1 MTEIKRHKTLLKN
14 EKAALLVIDI
24 QERLFKVMRNNE
36 QLLTDVLKLIKGVK
50 VLGIP
55 VYFTEQYP
63 EGLGETVKEIKSELE
78 GEAIQKLSFSC
89 SGAGNLFEQF
99 KEKNHSQI
107 IIAGIESHVCVQQT
121 TLDLLAN
128 EFQVTVAA
136 NAVSSR
142 TEIDYTTAL
151 RRMEK
156 HGAEISTVEAI
167 LFELLNV
174 CTTQEFK
181 DIAKIIK

>member
-1 MTEIKRHKTLLKN
+1 MNTVKRHPSLLQNSKT
-14 EKAALLVIDI
+14 ALLVIDI
-24 QERLFKVMRNNE
+24 QERLLRVMRKRE
-36 QLLTDVLKLIKGVK
+36 LLIKDVVKLIKGIK

-55 VYFTEQYP
+55 IYYTEQYP
-63 EGLGETVKEIKSELE
+63 QGLGATADDIKNELD

-89 SGAGNLFEQF
+89 AGAGNLFKELN
-99 KEKNHSQI
+99 EKNITQVI
-107 IIAGIESHVCVQQT
+107 VCGIETHVCIQQT
-121 TLDLLAN
+121 VMDLLAN
-128 EFQVTVAA
+128 NFEVTVAA

-142 TEIDYTTAL
+142 TKIDYKTAIK
-151 RRMEK
+151 RMGK

>member
-1 MTEIKRHKTLLKN
+1 MNNIKRHPILLQSNKT
-14 EKAALLVIDI
+14 ALLVIDI
-24 QERLFKVMRNNE
+24 QERLLKVMRKRE
-36 QLLTDVLKLIKGVK
+36 LLIKDVVKLIKGIK

-55 VYFTEQYP
+55 MYYTEQYP
-63 EGLGETVKEIKSELE
+63 KGLGETAAEIKNELN

-89 SGAGNLFEQF
+89 AGAGNLFNEL
-99 KEKNHSQI
+99 KEKNISQVI
-107 IIAGIESHVCVQQT
+107 VCGIETHVCVQQT
-121 TLDLLAN
+121 VLDLLAN
-128 EFQVTVAA
+128 GFQVNVPA
-136 NAVSSR
+136 NTVSSR
-142 TEIDYTTAL
+142 TKIDYKTAL

-156 HGAEISTVEAI
+156 HGAEITSVEAV

>member
-1 MTEIKRHKTLLKN
+1 MNKIKRHEILLKN
-14 EKAALLVIDI
+14 ETTALLIVDF
-24 QERLFKVMRNNE
+24 QERLLNVMRKKD
-36 QLLTDVLKLIKGVK
+36 LLKKDMLKLVKGIK

-55 VYFTEQYP
+55 IYFTEQYP
-63 EGLGETVKEIKSELE
+63 QGLGETAKEIKAELE

-89 SGAGNLFEQF
+89 SGAGNLFSEL
-99 KEKNHSQI
+99 KEKNISQVI
-107 IIAGIESHVCVQQT
+107 VCGIETHVCVQQT

-128 EFQVTVAA
+128 GFQVNIPA

-142 TEIDYTTAL
+142 TKIDYKTAL
-151 RRMEK
+151 SRMEK
-156 HGAEISTVEAI
+156 HGAEITTVEAI

>member
-1 MTEIKRHKTLLKN
+1 MNEIKRHEILLKN
-14 EKAALLVIDI
+14 ETTALLIVDF
-24 QERLFKVMRNNE
+24 QERLLNVMRKKD
-36 QLLTDVLKLIKGVK
+36 LVKKDMLKLVKGIK

-55 VYFTEQYP
+55 IYFTEQYP
-63 EGLGETVKEIKSELE
+63 QGLGETDEEIKAELE

-89 SGAGNLFEQF
+89 SGAGNLFSEL
-99 KEKNHSQI
+99 KEKNISQVI
-107 IIAGIESHVCVQQT
+107 VCGIESHVCVQQT
-121 TLDLLAN
+121 ALDLLAN
-128 EFQVTVAA
+128 GFQVNIPA

-142 TEIDYTTAL
+142 TKIDYKTAL
-151 RRMEK
+151 KRMEK
-156 HGAEISTVEAI
+156 HGAEITTVEAI